1 VVSKVNKVSQSS
13 VRRQMMTDKEKQ
25 EAATQ
30 FLRNH
35 GFNWSGQEQGKVN
48 SKQDNFE
55 RSRMIPSPMG
65 GQPPRK

>member
-1 VVSKVNKVSQSS
+1 
-13 VRRQMMTDKEKQ
+13 MTDKEKQ

-35 GFNWSGQEQGKVN
+35 GFTWSGQEQGKVDP
-48 SKQDNFE
+48 KQSNFE
-55 RSRMIPSPMG
+55 RQRMRSSPMG

>member
-1 VVSKVNKVSQSS
+1 
-13 VRRQMMTDKEKQ
+13 MTEKEMQ

-35 GFNWSGQEQGKVN
+35 GFNWSGQEQDKVDP
-48 SKQDNFE
+48 KQSNFE
-55 RSRMIPSPMG
+55 RSRMRPSPMG